1 MAPVSFL
8 TELNR
13 PSKRSEDFVKNTKS
27 KTVEMILVTVVYC
40 LLLPLSYSKVEADQ
54 QCSAQES
61 SASRYSRD
69 AQSNGNERTT
79 NAITYAKGF
88 YYADLNLEKTNL
100 KTIAEYVKRIVFPFS
115 INIPGTMTILTIHN
129 LNITDECN
137 YNGNETMCDICYERV
152 QISTKPSR
160 MNYSNAT
167 TCDSSHL
174 EMDKIGFYPE
184 NVTSLTQKVT
194 AKGSFEINETC
205 MNKFPCNSLVLSV
218 NWTTMLASSYSN
230 LTGFECVKTHSV
242 NESRVDYN
250 LTLNGEIKS
259 ERFMRNVRDAA
270 NLINQIIPLDFKS
283 FKVKTTGLVKMKIS
297 PNVWYNK
304 PLTITCT
311 IEDNVE
317 TVYWII
323 QGNEDN
329 EEAIISDRHY
339 KFTNGIESTSRLH
352 INATSIWK
360 GYYCCRFLFANG
372 ALTHE
377 ACGDSTIYLL
387 PEEITPFQA
396 GYTLMKPGLKLEE
409 EVKCCIKNDGEK
421 YEVIWKDGS
430 LGRVSNTSVLTGNG
444 TKCSKL
450 KINKIFNNSINY
462 TCTFVNP
469 KRQNTSG
476 AIVITVLSENDTS
489 CEKEQY
495 RGHAWIITKASQ
507 YAESTK
513 PCEDQK
519 VGKII
524 RFCKKDGNWD
534 EVFFNCTSKKLVTLL
549 SLAKELKE
557 GRGSTSEKLPEVL
570 RNLTNINIKS
580 SDTADAIALS
590 YILDTLTYAAEYS
603 QSTFNSTVISDFLS
617 IASNVTRQRKDATE
631 NVEFDSSILMRA
643 VESFSDFF
651 TPPEKEFSVLFANIE
666 LKGKEFDAEP
676 EDSYFQRFSEN
687 YTAEIDIN
695 ILKESMKN
703 NSFKISTILYL
714 NIDDIL
720 PQNTESEGL
729 PKDYFINSRV
739 QATTLKVNTSEKKTD
754 INLSIKMFFPPKQAN
769 GDLKTAR
776 CVFWD
781 YHKGGWSLVGCKTKV
796 SVNGTYCICNH
807 LTPFSVLMSRSERLI
822 PFLDEITYIGMVIS
836 IGSLVL
842 FITVEIVVWNAVVKT
857 SVTHFRH
864 TTLINT
870 AIALLFA
877 QCFFLIGA
885 IHSVKNN
892 ETLCTIATIFCHF
905 FFLSVFFWTLTQSLT
920 LLYRLLFVFHQMTKS
935 IFMSFSFFVGY
946 VCPLAIVIAT
956 TTTFISKG
964 KYKKEKVCWLN
975 AKPSGEFTA
984 FYTFIIP
991 VGCIIGI
998 NMLILAVVI
1007 MKLMRPSVSEGIRNK
1022 EDKETITKIVKAI
1035 LILTPT
1041 FGLTWIVG
1049 FSLTED
1055 SHDFEHYAFVLLNS
1069 IQGLFILITT
1079 GVTEIKVREAFI
1091 NRVKLMIYQST
1102 PENVYTKTSS
1112 HSVGK

>member
-100 KTIAEYVKRIVFPFS
+100 KTIAEYVKRIVFPFT

-137 YNGNETMCDICYERV
+137 YNGNETMCEICYERV

-184 NVTSLTQKVT
+184 NVTSLTQKDE
-194 AKGSFEINETC
+194 AHLEQF
-205 MNKFPCNSLVLSV
+205 LQ
-218 NWTTMLASSYSN
+218 
-230 LTGFECVKTHSV
+230 SV

-631 NVEFDSSILMRA
+631 NVEFDSI
-643 VESFSDFF
+643 
-651 TPPEKEFSVLFANIE
+651 
-666 LKGKEFDAEP
+666 
-676 EDSYFQRFSEN
+676 
-687 YTAEIDIN
+687 
-695 ILKESMKN
+695 
-703 NSFKISTILYL
+703 
-714 NIDDIL
+714 
-720 PQNTESEGL
+720 
-729 PKDYFINSRV
+729 
-739 QATTLKVNTSEKKTD
+739 
-754 INLSIKMFFPPKQAN
+754 
-769 GDLKTAR
+769 
-776 CVFWD
+776 
-781 YHKGGWSLVGCKTKV
+781 
-796 SVNGTYCICNH
+796 
-807 LTPFSVLMSRSERLI
+807 
-822 PFLDEITYIGMVIS
+822 
-836 IGSLVL
+836 
-842 FITVEIVVWNAVVKT
+842 
-857 SVTHFRH
+857 
-864 TTLINT
+864 
-870 AIALLFA
+870 
-877 QCFFLIGA
+877 
-885 IHSVKNN
+885 
-892 ETLCTIATIFCHF
+892 
-905 FFLSVFFWTLTQSLT
+905 
-920 LLYRLLFVFHQMTKS
+920 
-935 IFMSFSFFVGY
+935 
-946 VCPLAIVIAT
+946 IAT

-1069 IQGLFILITT
+1069 IQ
-1079 GVTEIKVREAFI
+1079 VREAFI
-1091 NRVKLMIYQST
+1091 NRVKLMVSLISK
-1102 PENVYTKTSS
+1102 PEITS
-1112 HSVGK
+1112 